1 MKGFIIKSSTWG
13 YQTHKVGL
21 PEGCTISFEFS
32 RWWGAIWCPSG
43 YTNESEHWSWHGGDI
58 HVGDEVEIE
67 VIEITPEEVDAPSH
81 VIREKECT
89 ISPTNENEDDSEIW
103 KQKLYY
109 YYQYKKI
116 LEDEGLIEKE

>member
-1 MKGFIIKSSTWG
+1 MKGFVIKSSTWG
-13 YQTHKVGL
+13 NQTHKVGL

-32 RWWGAIWCPSG
+32 HWWGAIWCPSG
-43 YTNESEHWSWHGGDI
+43 YTNESENWSWHGGDI

-67 VIEITPEEVDAPSH
+67 VVEITPEEVDAPSH

-103 KQKLYY
+103 KQK
-109 YYQYKKI
+109 
-116 LEDEGLIEKE
+116 

>member
-13 YQTHKVGL
+13 NQTHKVGL

-43 YTNESEHWSWHGGDI
+43 YTNESENWSWYGGDI

-81 VIREKECT
+81 VIRERSVLSPLRMKMKMTRRFGNRNYT
-89 ISPTNENEDDSEIW
+89 IICNTRRFW
-103 KQKLYY
+103 KTK
-109 YYQYKKI
+109 
-116 LEDEGLIEKE
+116 G

>member
-81 VIREKECT
+81 VIRERSVL
-89 ISPTNENEDDSEIW
+89 SPLRMKMKMTRRFGNRNYMIIPNIRRFW
-103 KQKLYY
+103 RTK
-109 YYQYKKI
+109 
-116 LEDEGLIEKE
+116 G